1 MIKSIIILLTIIILL
16 ISGKILLVYTL
27 ISNNCNIV
35 GVACFYHQS
44 CVFFTKVGKFFA
56 GFGARL

>member
-16 ISGKILLVYTL
+16 ISGKILLVYAL
-27 ISNNCNIV
+27 ISNNCIIV
-35 GVACFYHQS
+35 GVACFYHKS
-44 CVFFTKVGKFFA
+44 CVFFDKVGKFFA